1 MKTEIEWTSVEDC
14 LPDPG
19 ERVIASNGF
28 FSGEAYIGYRGGEP
42 VWFRHYGFTWEET
55 GIMPPDRWAP
65 CQNNLRVKSKVKLT
79 WGYRNDKI
87 ALSPTKEGVFK

>member
-1 MKTEIEWTSVEDC
+1 MKTEIEWTSVEDG

-28 FSGEAYIGYRGGEP
+28 FSGEAYIGYRGGES

-65 CQNNLRVKSKVKLT
+65 MPKQSSREIKSKIDV
-79 WGYRNDKI
+79 G
-87 ALSPTKEGVFK
+87 LSK

>member
-1 MKTEIEWTSVEDC
+1 MKTEIEWTSVEDG

-28 FSGEAYIGYRGGEP
+28 FSGEAYIGYRGGESC
-42 VWFRHYGFTWEET
+42 GS
-55 GIMPPDRWAP
+55 GITASPGRRPGSCHRTAGPP

-87 ALSPTKEGVFK
+87 AVSPTKEGVFK